1 MPSNSSPIS
10 IPSYRK
16 VLLDEIE
23 KSWEILTFDFS
34 EFELK
39 PFFWYALQCC
49 IGYRTGLKLKLE
61 GRPVDGGIRVPPDH
75 WLDYRKKR
83 KFRGPNCLCP
93 LLRTADKEPSL
104 TEAQIVLKESG
115 DHIGE
120 YIAECPNGRCEYFGQ
135 LPVARPVFPNK

>member
-16 VLLDEIE
+16 VLLSEIN

-39 PFFWYALQCC
+39 PFFWYVLQCC
-49 IGYRTGLKLKLE
+49 IVYRAGLKPKLE
-61 GRPVDGGIRVPPDH
+61 GRPVDGGIHVPPDH
-75 WLDYRKKR
+75 WLDHCKTQ
-83 KFRGPNCLCP
+83 KFQGPHCLCP
-93 LLRTADKEPSL
+93 LLWMTEEQPL
-104 TEAQIVLKESG
+104 MEAQIVLKESG

-120 YIAECPNGRCEYFGQ
+120 YIRMV
-135 LPVARPVFPNK
+135 VANILVSCLLCVLHSQINNC